1 MAVNTAKIARLVENM
16 VDPTKL
22 SLIELQQ
29 ELKRRG
35 MRLNAGTFGNRMQL
49 VRMTH
54 SAISF
59 VYEMILEQVML
70 MSTIYNVYNITYYIH
85 ILCIFALICVRTPAV
100 GPCCYH

>member
-1 MAVNTAKIARLVENM
+1 MAVNTAKIARLVETM

-35 MRLNAGTFGNRMQL
+35 MRLNAGTIGNRMHL

-59 VYEMILEQVML
+59 LYEMMLEQVIL
-70 MSTIYNVYNITYYIH
+70 MSTIYNV
-85 ILCIFALICVRTPAV
+85 
-100 GPCCYH
+100 